1 MSAPLLAT
9 EAVSL
14 RPLCARDEDL
24 YIRLHASART
34 MHHVSAVVDTET
46 ARSRFSAACALTRS
60 PDPAYWLWTVSLSGA
75 AEDAGIALLM
85 ASGSSAEI
93 GMLLLPEWHGL
104 GLGTGTVRTLT
115 EYGFNTLEVGRIEA
129 RQRAQNV
136 AWQRLM
142 ERNGFEL
149 AEEAQMG
156 PDWLR
161 WRRDR
166 D

>member
-1 MSAPLLAT
+1 
-9 EAVSL
+9 
-14 RPLCARDEDL
+14 
-24 YIRLHASART
+24 
-34 MHHVSAVVDTET
+34 
-46 ARSRFSAACALTRS
+46 
-60 PDPAYWLWTVSLSGA
+60 
-75 AEDAGIALLM
+75 
-85 ASGSSAEI
+85 
-93 GMLLLPEWHGL
+93 MLLLPEWHGL